1 MSCHLWAQTGN
12 DTTATQ
18 KPTGP
23 NYEQIQEVLNGKSGK
38 RIFSKLVKRLKD
50 ADTTLQLADIQML
63 YYGQIYMDNY
73 TPGGQFPEFD
83 EINTILSQKKV
94 YSLSEAKKIVSLSN
108 QVIDRCPCEPMG
120 YYYKYLG
127 QDILCQHY
135 GGDTNLRNKTQLQYQ
150 MLFYAILSSGNGMYP
165 RTAVHV
171 VSLAHE
177 NILLNT
183 YDLKR
188 QYRHHFGLG

>member
-12 DTTATQ
+12 DTAATQ

-73 TPGGQFPEFD
+73 TPGGQFSEFD

-94 YSLSEAKKIVSLSN
+94 YSMSEAKKIVSLSN
-108 QVIDRCPCEPMG
+108 QVIDRCPCELMG
-120 YYYKYLG
+120 EYYK
-127 QDILCQHY
+127 
-135 GGDTNLRNKTQLQYQ
+135 
-150 MLFYAILSSGNGMYP
+150 
-165 RTAVHV
+165 
-171 VSLAHE
+171 
-177 NILLNT
+177 
-183 YDLKR
+183 
-188 QYRHHFGLG
+188 